1 MNNIWSEIKTSGTLT
16 PPEMAYH
23 TAVIVGHYMIV
34 FGGYDKHV
42 KYEKCYEN
50 NLFFYNLE
58 CLMWQSVEHEHDEDL
73 DFNDLGKKSMFT
85 KMNNGPK
92 KYATIDF

>member
-1 MNNIWSEIKTSGTLT
+1 MSTNMSSMRNVTKIICFSTISSVSRLT
-16 PPEMAYH
+16 
-23 TAVIVGHYMIV
+23 
-34 FGGYDKHV
+34 
-42 KYEKCYEN
+42 
-50 NLFFYNLE
+50 
-58 CLMWQSVEHEHDEDL
+58 WQSVEHEHDEDL